1 MQWRDGSGLDA
12 EKNRAFGARLAEGY
26 GKFAAAVADWK
37 AADEAGKPERT
48 KAVLDALGAYRVL
61 CVTRHGPQ
69 GTAAVN
75 RAAAARLFP
84 SRGENENYDGRVVMI
99 LKNNPDI
106 GLYNGDVGVVLGDK
120 ALFAADDRV
129 KDVPVFL
136 LPEHE
141 TAFAMTVHKS
151 QGSEFDAVTVVLP
164 EKGCEGLLRRE
175 LIYTA
180 ITRTKE
186 CVDLWCTRPAFL
198 SAVSSATER
207 HTGLCEKMDR

>member
-1 MQWRDGSGLDA
+1 MQWRDGSGLDV
-12 EKNRAFGARLAEGY
+12 EKNRAFGSRLAEGY
-26 GKFAAAVADWK
+26 GKFAAAVAEWK
-37 AADEAGKPERT
+37 AAGEAGKPEKT
-48 KAVLDALGAYRVL
+48 KAVLDALGTYRVL

-69 GTAAVN
+69 GTEAAN

-84 SRGENENYDGRVVMI
+84 ARGEKDNYDGRVVMI

-106 GLYNGDVGVVLGDK
+106 DLYNGDVGVVLGDK
-120 ALFAADDRV
+120 AWFPVDGRV

-180 ITRTKE
+180 ITRTRE
-186 CVDLWCTRPAFL
+186 CVDLWCTQASFF
-198 SAVSSATER
+198 SAVSVATER
-207 HTGLCEKMDR
+207 HTGLREKLDR